1 MLDIISTLFESLVSF
16 LETLIKFVGFI
27 ITNVNSLFQVFN
39 YIPTILQAPCIMA
52 LAIIIVLGVK
62 KAVLV

>member
-1 MLDIISTLFESLVSF
+1 MFDIISTLFESLVSF
-16 LETLIKFVGFI
+16 LETLIKFIGFV

-62 KAVLV
+62 KAVLA